1 MSSSGITGFNIL
13 RRNGEIV
20 GLQCVYCKT
29 IGGVDLFTHIP
40 DCKVKPVY
48 QQPVIQEKRKNIKMM
63 QESLPK

>member
-13 RRNGEIV
+13 RRNGEMI

-29 IGGVDLFTHIP
+29 IGEVISFIHSP

-48 QQPVIQEKRKNIKMM
+48 QTPSVIQQKNQKY
-63 QESLPK
+63 